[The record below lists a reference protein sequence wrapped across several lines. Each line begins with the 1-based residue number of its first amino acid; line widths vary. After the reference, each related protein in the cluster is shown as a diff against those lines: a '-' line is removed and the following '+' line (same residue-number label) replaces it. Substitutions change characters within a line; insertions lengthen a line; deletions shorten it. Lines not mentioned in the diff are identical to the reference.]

1 MPNAGALP
9 VCWAKLAGAFAY
21 SKGNRAVIPSKNA
34 RDSMA
39 MLAMLRRGNAHANW
53 HRALWG
59 DSRAS
64 KKVK

>member
-1 MPNAGALP
+1 LGKIVRRVGRWQEYP
-9 VCWAKLAGAFAY
+9 
-21 SKGNRAVIPSKNA
+21 AVIPSKNA

-59 DSRAS
+59 DSRAL